1 MWVGKGF
8 NSIEFSLLSRGN
20 RERLNRSWKNHSWNR
35 KEAGW
40 ISFRMI
46 KLKGIDERISVY
58 E

>member
-1 MWVGKGF
+1 MGKGF

-35 KEAGW
+35 KETGW

-46 KLKGIDERISVY
+46 KLKGIDERIPVC